1 MLMMTIIRVLEG
13 ERAGRVTNFI
23 DVIFFLKLFGR
34 AAELIRISMLD
45 FCSIRW
51 AVKF

>member
-23 DVIFFLKLFGR
+23 DVIFFS
-34 AAELIRISMLD
+34 EIIRPCRRID
-45 FCSIRW
+45 KDID
-51 AVKF
+51 A